1 MGLFSTFS
9 NVNKI
14 NILLKQIEP
23 KIQAIEY
30 EANSL
35 YPNKNRVITECRT
48 IAVLMS
54 EIMDIADSASNSV
67 KLAPYYLFGR
77 KMSLIQISM
86 AIAALIEACENSD

>member
-1 MGLFSTFS
+1 MGLLSTLS

-14 NILLKQIEP
+14 NTLLKQIEP

-35 YPNKNRVITECRT
+35 QPNRNRVTIECRT
-48 IAVLMS
+48 IAVLMN
-54 EIMDIADSASNSV
+54 EILEIATKSSTTV
-67 KLAPYYLFGR
+67 QEAPYYLFGR

-86 AIAALIEACENSD
+86 ATAALIEACENSD